1 MGKSRHDELATT
13 AWPAGREMI
22 WRRGAAGR
30 PRLVRSRAREF
41 FCPGEF
47 CARKVKMILSPTKRK
62 RRSPVAGVMVGLSGS
77 TRNFYH
83 EDGTAQSKRRDGWDR
98 GKEDSPV
105 RCELK
110 AVLSG

>member
-1 MGKSRHDELATT
+1 MGKSRHEELATT
-13 AWPAGREMI
+13 AWPAWAEMI
-22 WRRGAAGR
+22 SRRRAAAR
-30 PRLVRSRAREF
+30 PRLVRSRARKF

-47 CARKVKMILSPTKRK
+47 FARKVKMILSPTKRK

-83 EDGTAQSKRRDGWDR
+83 EDGTAQSKRRDGCDQ
-98 GKEDSPV
+98 GKEDSPNW
-105 RCELK
+105 CELK